1 MESALANICEHIGM
15 LLLYNDVL
23 LSFSSMSYVVVYFCI
38 ISKKNIF
45 VLIIHEVLIHVWI

>member
-38 ISKKNIF
+38 ISRKNIF